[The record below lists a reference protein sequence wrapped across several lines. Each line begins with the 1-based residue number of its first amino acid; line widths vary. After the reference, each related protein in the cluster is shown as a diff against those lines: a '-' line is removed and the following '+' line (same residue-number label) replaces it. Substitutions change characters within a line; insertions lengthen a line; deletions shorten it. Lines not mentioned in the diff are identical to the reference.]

1 MKTFYTETEQ
11 SHLEFA
17 ADYWDIPVGE
27 IQKAGVMAIRYING
41 LAGTT
46 GSNPLRPRPTS
57 DGPTGYSSD
66 WAPDERRALDWV
78 SHHHELSYSE
88 TQKLGAIVMIYVAA
102 VASQ

>member
-66 WAPDERRALDWV
+66 WAPVERRALDWV